1 MIQVNDNADVE
12 EAVAWKNGF
21 FQFSGADLKTLM
33 RQLER
38 WYDVDVVYQ
47 GNIGNDTYSGRINR
61 NSKASEVLTIL
72 GQNSVHYKIEGKK
85 IIITP

>member
-1 MIQVNDNADVE
+1 VE
-12 EAVAWKNGF
+12 QAVAWKNGF
-21 FQFSGADLKTLM
+21 FQFSDDNLKTVM
-33 RQLER
+33 RQLAR

-47 GNIGNDTYSGRINR
+47 GDIGDDTYGGRINR

-72 GQNSVHYKIEGKK
+72 GRNHVHYKIEGKK